1 MSAFIV
7 DTAGDTFER
16 EDLPAKLGMPTTNT
30 GMFQMTDHPVPLENL
45 LGQEGEGFRI
55 AMGTLVSGRL
65 SVAAGC
71 VGVIEDCLAEV
82 LDYGKTRE
90 QPGKLIGKHQL
101 VQEHIAS
108 IEIDRAASAL
118 MVQTAAQAKQAADE
132 TPANTELQAAADL
145 RVAEAKLYASNAAW
159 DAADR
164 AVQVFGG
171 RGWSTLYRV
180 GRHLQDVRVCRIY
193 EGTDEILKLKIA
205 AALLGK
211 DFAAFG

>member
-1 MSAFIV
+1 MF
-7 DTAGDTFER
+7 TA
-16 EDLPAKLGMPTTNT
+16 NT

-45 LGQEGEGFRI
+45 LGDEGAGFRV
-55 AMGTLVSGRL
+55 AMSTLVSGRL

-82 LDYGKTRE
+82 LDYSQTRRQHGKA
-90 QPGKLIGKHQL
+90 IGKHQL
-101 VQEHIAS
+101 VQEHIAA
-108 IEIDRAASAL
+108 IEMHRAASEA
-118 MVQTAAQAKQAADE
+118 MVERAAAAKQASDDRPGDE
-132 TPANTELQAAADL
+132 SLAAAADL
-145 RVAEAKLYASNAAW
+145 RVAQAKLFAAGAAW

-171 RGWSTLYRV
+171 RGFSELYRV

-211 DFAAFG
+211 DFAAFK